1 MEDLSMFEK
10 VKQPTLTERAY
21 DELFDAIASGSFLPE
36 QKLTVAKLAEQL
48 GLSPTPIKQAMNRLA
63 GESFLKFVPRRGFF
77 IVPVSIEFLEELHDA
92 RLMCELYAVR
102 HLPPEPDARFVAELE
117 HLARQCDQSFNSGGS
132 PREFLQADQQFHLRI
147 VELAKNSMIQDWFQ
161 KLAVHRWEMYF
172 RLYQQGKCG
181 SRHKSTEEHMLI
193 LHSIAEG
200 DIEQASR
207 HITEHVENTKQ
218 HLVELMQN
226 NTIVKRNVSP

>member
-1 MEDLSMFEK
+1 MEDLSVLEK

-21 DELFDAIASGSFLPE
+21 DELFDAIASGSFSPE
-36 QKLTVAKLAEQL
+36 QKLTVAKLADQL
-48 GLSPTPIKQAMNRLA
+48 GLSPTPVKQAMNRLA
-63 GESFLKFVPRRGFF
+63 GEGILTFVPRRGFF
-77 IVPVSIEFLEELHDA
+77 VAPVSPEFLQELHDA

-102 HLPPEPDARFVAELE
+102 RLPPEPDPRFVAELE
-117 HLARQCDQSFNSGGS
+117 HLARQCDQSFKSGGS
-132 PREFLQADQQFHLRI
+132 PREFLQADEQFHLRI
-147 VELAKNSMIQDWFQ
+147 IELAKNSVIRAWFQ
-161 KLAVHRWEMYF
+161 KLAVHRWDLYF

-193 LHSIAEG
+193 IHSIADG

-207 HITEHVENTKQ
+207 RLTDHVENTKQ

-226 NTIVKRNVSP
+226 NTPFERNT